1 MMSTA
6 LVNLFDIISWYEC
19 CVVDWKCNI
28 YIYMRVGKSLR
39 WDATGN
45 GGGDD
50 EAMIAIHVGQWM
62 IVVVVS
68 K

>member
-1 MMSTA
+1 
-6 LVNLFDIISWYEC
+6 
-19 CVVDWKCNI
+19 
-28 YIYMRVGKSLR
+28 MRVGKSLR

-62 IVVVVS
+62 IAVVVS

>member
-1 MMSTA
+1 
-6 LVNLFDIISWYEC
+6 
-19 CVVDWKCNI
+19 
-28 YIYMRVGKSLR
+28 MRVGKSLR